1 MIEMELTKLL
11 VKSGFLGGVVIAAIM
26 FGAVAIGLLAAYLA
40 MMRLDMKVMEERLNE
55 LERGEQE
62 DKHGA

>member
-11 VKSGFLGGVVIAAIM
+11 VKSGFLGGVVIATVM
-26 FGAVAIGLLAAYLA
+26 FGTVAIGLLAAYLA

-55 LERGEQE
+55 LERGERE